1 MNASKFE
8 KATIAFERIKQ
19 LDKQI
24 IEIEKLAMLLA
35 DGSTKQSVSIS
46 IEDLSE
52 SEKGNI
58 LDKDGSLIGSES
70 ISGISL
76 WKVPYGSVLSIKED
90 NQNEHKLA
98 EPTSEK
104 VMLQILGV
112 LLHEKINERNYL
124 IKQLEKMDIVL

>member
-58 LDKDGSLIGSES
+58 LDKDESLIGSES

>member
-35 DGSTKQSVSIS
+35 DGSTKQSISIS

-52 SEKGNI
+52 SEKGKI
-58 LDKDGSLIGSES
+58 LDEDGSLIGSES
-70 ISGISL
+70 ISGVSF